1 MDVISRISTVLD
13 AEPNEVQLDKYL
25 DDVRNSLATS
35 NRQFISIY
43 VFAITA
49 LVLYHLVA
57 YEGIVLSSFHG
68 MPLPN
73 ASIFKRVFIV
83 VPAALFS
90 AVACIGF
97 LRRCQRE
104 VYDYLTISRYRVLG
118 QTQLHELRLPS
129 DYMLG
134 LFYLKIEG
142 GSLGKVLAWVFSY
155 LWSMVFFFGPI
166 MYILM
171 VSVRNIEIYGFGDL
185 LTSASSI
192 VAILLVAGYF
202 VIVVITGRIR
212 A

>member
-1 MDVISRISTVLD
+1 VDVISRINTVLD
-13 AEPNEVQLDKYL
+13 AKPNEVQLDKYL
-25 DDVRNSLATS
+25 DDVRDSLATS
-35 NRQFISIY
+35 NRQFIGFY

-49 LVLYHLVA
+49 LVSYHLVA

-83 VPAALFS
+83 VPTALLS

-104 VYDYLTISRYRVLG
+104 VYDYLTISRCRVLA

-129 DYMLG
+129 DYFLG

-142 GSLGKVLAWVFSY
+142 GSLGKVVAWVFSY
-155 LWSMVFFFGPI
+155 LWYMVFFFGPTV
-166 MYILM
+166 YIVK
-171 VSVRNIEIYGFGDL
+171 VSVLNIQLYGFGDL

-192 VAILLVAGYF
+192 IAILLAAGSV
-202 VIVVITGRIR
+202 VIVGIASRIR